1 MTGAFSG
8 FDGFEI
14 FFLICAVVG
23 GFFVLFRFIL
33 QFAGV
38 GVDLDPD
45 GPPTFDAQHADS
57 DVGFKLLSLQGLSA
71 FLLMFGLV
79 GLALYRQSGVGF
91 FLSIAGGSAAGLA
104 AVWVVGKLF
113 AFSARLQSSGSLD
126 SVLAAPGCTGTVYL
140 TIPAGGTGQVTVTI
154 AGRQRELSAVAADGG
169 ELSTGTPVRVVRSE
183 ASILVVERI
192 S

>member
-1 MTGAFSG
+1 MAGAFSG

-14 FFLICAVVG
+14 FFLLCAVIG

-33 QFAGV
+33 QFVGV
-38 GVDLDPD
+38 GTDLDTD
-45 GPPTFDAQHADS
+45 GPPALDVHHADS
-57 DVGFKLLSLQGLSA
+57 DIGFKLLSLQGFSA

-79 GLALYRQSGVGF
+79 GLALYRQSGAGF
-91 FLSIAGGSAAGLA
+91 FFSIVGGSVAGLA

-113 AFSARLQSSGSLD
+113 ALAVRLQSSGTLD
-126 SVLAAPGCTGTVYL
+126 SGLAAPGCSGTVYL
-140 TIPAGGTGQVTVTI
+140 KIPAGGTGQVTVTI
-154 AGRQRELSAVAADGG
+154 SGRQREMNAVAADGG
-169 ELSTGTPVRVVRSE
+169 ELPTGTPVRVVRSE

>member
-14 FFLICAVVG
+14 FFLLCAVIG

-38 GVDLDPD
+38 GTDLDTD
-45 GPPTFDAQHADS
+45 GPPTLDAQHADS
-57 DVGFKLLSLQGLSA
+57 DIGFKLLSLQGFSA

-79 GLALYRQSGVGF
+79 GLALYRQSGAGF
-91 FLSIAGGSAAGLA
+91 FISIAGGSAAGLA

-113 AFSARLQSSGSLD
+113 ALALRLQSSGTLD
-126 SVLAAPGCTGTVYL
+126 SGLAA
-140 TIPAGGTGQVTVTI
+140 PAGGTGQVTVTMS
-154 AGRQRELSAVAADGG
+154 GRQRELSAVAADGG
-169 ELSTGTPVRVVRSE
+169 ELPTGTPVRVVRSE